1 MVTEQFQL
9 TVKANG
15 TDYDC
20 AITEMYDESSIYY
33 VIGIGEPVDNQVT
46 TANKV
51 HAYIMKMRLN
61 CETGH
66 PQVYDYNVREV
77 PVYVKEIEQYIAD
90 TLCKRNL
97 EKSRM
102 GDSGTNG

>member
-9 TVKANG
+9 TVNVND

-46 TANKV
+46 TANNV

-61 CETGH
+61 CESGQ
-66 PQVYDYNVREV
+66 PQVYDYNVPEV
-77 PVYVKEIEQYIAD
+77 PVYVKEIEQRIAD
-90 TLCKRNL
+90 TLCMRNL

-102 GDSGTNG
+102 GDTGANG